1 MQTLKF
7 LGRGSAFNTAEGN
20 TSAYHIIDNTL
31 ILFDCGETVF
41 HTLIKNNKLSNLI
54 KKHNIEDI
62 YVHKHIY
69 ILTT

>member
-54 KKHNIEDI
+54 KK
-62 YVHKHIY
+62 
-69 ILTT
+69 T